1 MKRITLAVA
10 FILAWAATAAVAQS
24 PSMGGKWTL
33 TSGSRLA
40 LGGPEFTALHDART
54 LTVVTTQGP
63 SKFVYNLDGSES
75 TNTIRIGGLDIPQRC
90 NLKQSGGKL
99 ILTAA
104 YRAQG
109 LDIVWTETWTVESS
123 GDLTV
128 EVDYLQGERRTLQKA
143 TYKKG

>member
-1 MKRITLAVA
+1 
-10 FILAWAATAAVAQS
+10 
-24 PSMGGKWTL
+24 
-33 TSGSRLA
+33 LA
-40 LGGPEFTALHDART
+40 LGGPEFTALHDSRT

-63 SKFVYNLDGSES
+63 KFVYNLDGSES

-109 LDIVWTETWTVESS
+109 FDIVWTETWTVESS

-128 EVDYLQGERRTLQKA
+128 EVDYLQGERRELRKA